1 MRRKGKGRKGML
13 TKVLEGKVALVTGA
27 GSPTGLGR
35 AMSEALVLAGAR
47 VAMVD
52 VNRDWLEQ
60 SANDVRELAGDDAVM
75 AIEADV
81 SDPPSAEAAVGRVV
95 DAWGLHILV
104 NNAGI
109 NPSSAGLGPITPVSA
124 WENSLEAWNKVI
136 AVNLS
141 GPFYMTKAVIAHLLE
156 QGWGRIIGVTTSF
169 ETMHRKG
176 GAPYGPAKAGHEA
189 LMSTM
194 AKELEGTGVTA
205 NVLVPGGPTN
215 TAMLPDTGGYDREAL
230 IQPNVMRKPVV
241 WLASDAS
248 DGMNGRRFVGY
259 LWDDTLSLEETIEK
273 AGAPVAWPN
282 LRRPYVAPGIRA
294 ARSS

>member
-1 MRRKGKGRKGML
+1 ML

-52 VNRDWLEQ
+52 VNLDWLEQ
-60 SANDVRELAGDDAVM
+60 SANDVRELAGDDSVM

-81 SDPPSAEAAVGRVV
+81 SDPASVEAAVGRLI
-95 DAWGLHILV
+95 DTWGLHILV

-109 NPSSAGLGPITPVSA
+109 NPGTVGLGPNALVNT

-136 AVNLS
+136 SVNLS
-141 GPFYMTKAVIAHLLE
+141 GPFYMTKAAIGHLLE

-169 ETMHRKG
+169 ETMIRKG
-176 GAPYGPAKAGHEA
+176 NAPYGPAKAGHEA
-189 LMSTM
+189 LMSM
-194 AKELEGTGVTA
+194 LAKDLEDTGVTA

-215 TAMLPDTGGYDREAL
+215 TAMLPDDGSFDREAL
-230 IQPNVMRKPVV
+230 IQPDVMRKPVV

-248 DGMNGRRFVGY
+248 DGVNGRRFNGY
-259 LWDDTLSLEETIEK
+259 LWDDTLPLEETIEK

-282 LRRPYVAPGIRA
+282 MRRPYTAPGILTS
-294 ARSS
+294 RSS

>member
-1 MRRKGKGRKGML
+1 ML

-52 VNRDWLEQ
+52 VKGDWLEQ

-75 AIEADV
+75 AVEADV
-81 SDPPSAEAAVGRVV
+81 SDPASAEAAIARVV
-95 DAWGLHILV
+95 DTWGLHILV

-109 NPSSAGLGPITPVSA
+109 NPGTVGLGPNGPVDA
-124 WENSLEAWNKVI
+124 WENSLAAWDKVI
-136 AVNLS
+136 SVNLS
-141 GPFYMTKAVIAHLLE
+141 GPFYITKAAMGHFLE

-169 ETMHRKG
+169 ETMIRKG
-176 GAPYGPAKAGHEA
+176 NTPYGPAKAGHEA
-189 LMSTM
+189 LMSII
-194 AKELEGTGVTA
+194 AKDLEGTGVTA

-215 TAMLPDTGGYDREAL
+215 TAMLPDDGSFDREAL
-230 IQPNVMRKPVV
+230 IQPDVMRNPVV

-248 DGMNGRRFVGY
+248 DGVNGQRFVGY
-259 LWDDTLSLEETIEK
+259 MWDDTLSLEETIEK

-282 LRRPYVAPGIRA
+282 LRRPYVAPGIRG
-294 ARSS
+294 ARTS

>member
-1 MRRKGKGRKGML
+1 ML
-13 TKVLEGKVALVTGA
+13 MKVLEGKVALVTGA

-52 VNRDWLEQ
+52 VKGEWLEQ

-75 AIEADV
+75 AVEADV
-81 SDPPSAEAAVGRVV
+81 SDPASVDAAVGRVV

-109 NPSSAGLGPITPVSA
+109 NPGTVGLGPTRPVNT
-124 WENSLEAWNKVI
+124 WENSLEAWDKVI
-136 AVNLS
+136 SVNLS
-141 GPFYMTKAVIAHLLE
+141 GPFYMTKAVIGHLMD

-215 TAMLPDTGGYDREAL
+215 TAMIPDDGGYDREAL
-230 IQPNVMRKPVV
+230 IQPEVMRKPVV

-248 DGMNGRRFVGY
+248 DGVNGRRFVGY
-259 LWDDTLSLEETIEK
+259 LWDDSLPLEETIEK
-273 AGAPVAWPN
+273 AGAAVAWPN
-282 LRRPYVAPGIRA
+282 LRRSYTAPGILPA
-294 ARSS
+294 SS

>member
-1 MRRKGKGRKGML
+1 M

-35 AMSEALVLAGAR
+35 AMSEALVLSGAR

-52 VNRDWLEQ
+52 VKGDWLEQ
-60 SANDVRELAGDDAVM
+60 SANDVRELAGDDSVM

-81 SDPPSAEAAVGRVV
+81 SDPASAEAAIGRVI

-109 NPSSAGLGPITPVSA
+109 NPGTVGLGPNALVNA
-124 WENSLEAWNKVI
+124 WENSLEAWNKVVS
-136 AVNLS
+136 VNLS
-141 GPFYMTKAVIAHLLE
+141 GPFYMTKAVIGHLLE

-169 ETMHRKG
+169 ETMIRKG
-176 GAPYGPAKAGHEA
+176 NTPYGPAKAGHEA
-189 LMSTM
+189 LMSII
-194 AKELEGTGVTA
+194 AQDLEGTGVTA

-215 TAMLPDTGGYDREAL
+215 TAMIPDSGAYDREAL
-230 IQPNVMRKPVV
+230 IQPDVMRKPVV

-248 DGMNGRRFVGY
+248 DGVNGRRFNGY
-259 LWDDTLSLEETIEK
+259 LWDDTLPLEETVEK
-273 AGAPVAWPN
+273 ASAPTAWPN
-282 LRRPYVAPGIRA
+282 MRRSYTSPGIISR
-294 ARSS
+294 

>member
-1 MRRKGKGRKGML
+1 ML

-47 VAMVD
+47 VVMVD
-52 VNRDWLEQ
+52 VKGEWLEQ

-75 AIEADV
+75 AVEADV
-81 SDPPSAEAAVGRVV
+81 SDPASVEDAVGRVV

-109 NPSSAGLGPITPVSA
+109 NPGTVGLGPTRPVNT

-136 AVNLS
+136 SVNLS
-141 GPFYMTKAVIAHLLE
+141 GPFYMTKAVIGHLVD

-215 TAMLPDTGGYDREAL
+215 TAMIPDDGGYDREAL
-230 IQPNVMRKPVV
+230 IQPDVMRKPVV

-248 DGMNGRRFVGY
+248 DGVNGRRFVGY
-259 LWDDTLSLEETIEK
+259 LWDDSLPLEETIEK
-273 AGAPVAWPN
+273 AGAAVAWPN
-282 LRRPYVAPGIRA
+282 LRRSYTAPGILPA
-294 ARSS
+294 SS

>member
-1 MRRKGKGRKGML
+1 ML

-52 VNRDWLEQ
+52 VKGDWLEQ

-81 SDPPSAEAAVGRVV
+81 SDPASAEAAVGRLI
-95 DAWGLHILV
+95 DTWGLHILV

-109 NPSSAGLGPITPVSA
+109 NPGTVGLGPTRPVNT

-136 AVNLS
+136 SVNLS
-141 GPFYMTKAVIAHLLE
+141 GPFYMTKAVIGHFLE

-169 ETMHRKG
+169 ETMIRKG
-176 GAPYGPAKAGHEA
+176 NAPYGPAKAGHEA
-189 LMSTM
+189 FMATI
-194 AKELEGTGVTA
+194 AKELDGTGVTA

-215 TAMLPDTGGYDREAL
+215 TAMIHDEAGFDREAL
-230 IQPNVMRKPVV
+230 IQPDVMRSPVV

-248 DGMNGRRFVGY
+248 DGVNGRRFVGY
-259 LWDDTLSLEETIEK
+259 LWDDSLPLEEAIDK
-273 AGAPVAWPN
+273 AGNPTAWPN
-282 LRRPYVAPGIRA
+282 MRRSYTAPGT
-294 ARSS
+294 

>member
-1 MRRKGKGRKGML
+1 ML
-13 TKVLEGKVALVTGA
+13 MKVLEGKVALVTGA

-52 VNRDWLEQ
+52 VKGEWLEQ
-60 SANDVRELAGDDAVM
+60 SASDVRELAGDDAVM
-75 AIEADV
+75 AVEADV
-81 SDPPSAEAAVGRVV
+81 SDPASVDAAVGRVV

-109 NPSSAGLGPITPVSA
+109 NPGTVGLGPTRPVNT

-136 AVNLS
+136 SVNLS
-141 GPFYMTKAVIAHLLE
+141 GPFYMTKAVIGHLVD

-215 TAMLPDTGGYDREAL
+215 TAMIPDDGGYDREAL
-230 IQPNVMRKPVV
+230 IQPEVMRKPVV

-248 DGMNGRRFVGY
+248 DGVNGRRFVGY
-259 LWDDTLSLEETIEK
+259 LWDDSLPLEETIEK
-273 AGAPVAWPN
+273 AGAAVAWPN
-282 LRRPYVAPGIRA
+282 LRRSYTAPGILPA
-294 ARSS
+294 SNP

>member
-1 MRRKGKGRKGML
+1 ML

-52 VNRDWLEQ
+52 VKGDWLEQ
-60 SANDVRELAGDDAVM
+60 SANDVRELAGDDSVM
-75 AIEADV
+75 AVEADV
-81 SDPPSAEAAVGRVV
+81 SDPTSVEAAVSRVV

-109 NPSSAGLGPITPVSA
+109 NPGTVGLGPNALVNT
-124 WENSLEAWNKVI
+124 WENSLEAWNKVVS
-136 AVNLS
+136 VNLS
-141 GPFYMTKAVIAHLLE
+141 GPFYMTKAVIGHLLE

-169 ETMHRKG
+169 ETMIRKG
-176 GAPYGPAKAGHEA
+176 NAPYGPAKAGHEA
-189 LMSTM
+189 LMAM
-194 AKELEGTGVTA
+194 LAKDLEDTGVTA

-215 TAMLPDTGGYDREAL
+215 TAMIPDNGGFDREAL
-230 IQPNVMRKPVV
+230 IQPDVMRKPVV

-248 DGMNGRRFVGY
+248 DGVNGRRFNGY
-259 LWDDTLSLEETIEK
+259 LWDDTLPLEETIEK

-282 LRRPYVAPGIRA
+282 LRRPYTAPGILTS
-294 ARSS
+294 RSS